1 MNMAQQNTT
10 ADEDQIEIG
19 NAAEAADILTTNL
32 TSAELS
38 EFSREHGVLG
48 YSGKAKRAKAENAVL
63 QQPEAV
69 AEWLAAQDL
78 VTPTENLAT
87 DLREDGL
94 GSQRGLAR
102 LADEVQSRTLERRLN
117 SLHEAV
123 LANDRTY
130 EVTHLEVMDHFISVR
145 ISDPHQSRFNE
156 GELGDSRFQCWLGP
170 QGGVKRAHYQ
180 SGTFETDLA
189 DSTRG
194 FSRFCENVADAK

>member
-1 MNMAQQNTT
+1 MAQQNTT
-10 ADEDQIEIG
+10 ADEELITIG
-19 NAAEAADILTTNL
+19 NAAEAADILCTNL

-48 YSGKAKRAKAENAVL
+48 YSGKTKRAKAENAVL

-69 AEWLAAQDL
+69 AEWLDAQNL

-87 DLREDGL
+87 DLHEDGL
-94 GSQRGLAR
+94 GSQPGLAM
-102 LADEVQSRTLERRLN
+102 LADEVQSSRLARRLN
-117 SLHEAV
+117 ALHEAV
-123 LANDRTY
+123 LANHRTY

-145 ISDPHQSRFNE
+145 ISDPHQSKYCE

-180 SGTFETDLA
+180 CGGYETDLA
-189 DSTRG
+189 DSPRG
-194 FSRFCENVADAK
+194 FRRFCEKVEDAK